1 MHKEAIKDYTYC
13 LDFSN
18 DKLASI
24 LISRAMSYEK
34 NNEIE
39 RAKHDY

>member
-1 MHKEAIKDYTYC
+1 MHVLAIKDYTFC
-13 LDFSN
+13 LDFEIS
-18 DKLASI
+18 KLPAV

-34 NNEIE
+34 NNENE